1 MNTESFDNWFN
12 EPEGFGLRSERLF
25 DLAENDWKLS
35 EKQKNVLVVWLKA
48 AYYSGQVEGMK
59 QCLR

>member
-12 EPEGFGLRSERLF
+12 EPEGFALRSERLF

-48 AYYSGQVEGMK
+48 AFYSGQVEGMK

>member
-12 EPEGFGLRSERLF
+12 ESEGFGLRSERLF

-48 AYYSGQVEGMK
+48 AYYSGQVDGMK
-59 QCLR
+59 ECLR